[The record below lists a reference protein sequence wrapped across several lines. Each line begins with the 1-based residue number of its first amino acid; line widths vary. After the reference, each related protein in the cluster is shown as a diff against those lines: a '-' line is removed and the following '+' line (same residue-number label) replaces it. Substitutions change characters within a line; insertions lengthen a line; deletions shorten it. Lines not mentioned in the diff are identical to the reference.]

1 MNNKVFSG
9 NRMIDTKNGKVIENN
24 VSIIVENEKIIAVDS
39 SEKISSH
46 PAFKNSEKIE
56 LSGTLLP
63 GLVDSHVHLIGF
75 GDGTPGD
82 TLVKTDDNLLAIN
95 GAQNAINHLNSGVT
109 TIRDLGAK
117 NMTGYMIKEASRRGI
132 IKTPDLIMSGRPITI
147 IGGHLNWFGEVA
159 TGVNECVAS
168 VRRLLRDGSDMIKIT
183 ATGGSTGTSNIRVP
197 SFNFDEMKA
206 IVDEA
211 HKFGIHTAAHCVNT
225 EGMRVA
231 VEAGVDTIIH
241 GRFVNQKG
249 KLEFDEALAD
259 QISDKGVM
267 INATLHQGRERIWQ
281 LEEKSIKEDL
291 TLDEK
296 NEIDIFNENWDE
308 SKKVWQK
315 VMNKGIQLVSG
326 SDASWQYYKLGGT
339 SFQDEIHAHVS
350 IGMSPMEAIQSGTIY
365 SAKSCWVD
373 DEVGS
378 LEVGKIANIISV
390 SGNPESNIKDLR
402 NLKSIVH
409 RGMVHKLFD

>member
-1 MNNKVFSG
+1 VNNKVFSG

>member
-1 MNNKVFSG
+1 VNNKVFSG

-159 TGVNECVAS
+159 TGDNECVAS

>member
-1 MNNKVFSG
+1 VNNKVFSG

-117 NMTGYMIKEASRRGI
+117 NMTGYMIKEASKRGI

-225 EGMRVA
+225 DGMRVA